1 MCKGRGFIYLS
12 YLTALVLAFVLVLAI
27 PQSTALAKEP
37 FTFPT
42 SDNETSVTLPVIG
55 CPGGIAIDNG
65 IININHFGE
74 RDVYYD
80 YWLYPPS
87 YYNCFQEIPAMSYGA
102 YVPKSL
108 TSGTITNCYPLTGS
122 PDTWYEAIV
131 NLDLDGDITPDV
143 AVHREIKVPSNE
155 SYFLARYT
163 IVNIKGSSMANFR
176 FFQGVDYDVA
186 SSSSNN
192 EGGYDG
198 KDFVWEHDLGIV
210 GTYVGFKGD
219 NHSAHH
225 DVAYYSNMWNH
236 IAAGTLNDA
245 SYYNGDTGVALEW
258 DIGELPTG
266 GSTVITVTFAFAPTF
281 DDLSNI
287 FEPAQQVT
295 VSQPHSSPP
304 SEIPPM
310 RLKQS
315 ILSTNYA
322 RVTPQQTY
330 ANKPVTI
337 LTSVVNSGD
346 ETGNYN
352 VVLKINGQT
361 EQSKMVSVGPGGTYP
376 VKFTVTKAQPG
387 QYIATIDGHQADF
400 IVLGDKTST
409 SPISGGLIALILAG
423 ILILTVAVVLAF
435 SFRRSA

>member
-1 MCKGRGFIYLS
+1 
-12 YLTALVLAFVLVLAI
+12 
-27 PQSTALAKEP
+27 
-37 FTFPT
+37 
-42 SDNETSVTLPVIG
+42 
-55 CPGGIAIDNG
+55 
-65 IININHFGE
+65 
-74 RDVYYD
+74 
-80 YWLYPPS
+80 
-87 YYNCFQEIPAMSYGA
+87 
-102 YVPKSL
+102 
-108 TSGTITNCYPLTGS
+108 
-122 PDTWYEAIV
+122 
-131 NLDLDGDITPDV
+131 
-143 AVHREIKVPSNE
+143 
-155 SYFLARYT
+155 
-163 IVNIKGSSMANFR
+163 
-176 FFQGVDYDVA
+176 
-186 SSSSNN
+186 
-192 EGGYDG
+192 
-198 KDFVWEHDLGIV
+198 
-210 GTYVGFKGD
+210 
-219 NHSAHH
+219 
-225 DVAYYSNMWNH
+225 
-236 IAAGTLNDA
+236 
-245 SYYNGDTGVALEW
+245 
-258 DIGELPTG
+258 
-266 GSTVITVTFAFAPTF
+266 
-281 DDLSNI
+281 
-287 FEPAQQVT
+287 
-295 VSQPHSSPP
+295 
-304 SEIPPM
+304 M